1 MTDISEGCGV
11 DFVEEQ
17 RSCRAPCVTICQR
30 SWKIRLSTSSRNGH
44 TRERL
49 EVLRLVGGDDA
60 CVARVVSV

>member
-17 RSCRAPCVTICQR
+17 RSCRAPCGTICQR